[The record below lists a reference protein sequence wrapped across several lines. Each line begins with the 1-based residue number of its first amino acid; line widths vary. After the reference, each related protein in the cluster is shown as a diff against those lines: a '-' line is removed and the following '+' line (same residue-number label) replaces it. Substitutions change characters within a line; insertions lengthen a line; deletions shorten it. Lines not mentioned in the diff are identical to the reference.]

1 MMVLTA
7 KVKKRNILI
16 FLAAVAAIL
25 AVLFLPGKKQQET
38 SGAEVVEK
46 VVTNED
52 RVAFL
57 KNLGWEVNPSPA
69 ETQEVLIPAEQNE
82 VFSRYNELQKS
93 QGYDLS
99 DLAGKT
105 VKRYVYEI
113 TNHPDAAQPYRATL
127 LVHKD
132 KVVGGDVA
140 SIAAGGTMHSLQFPS

>member
-1 MMVLTA
+1 MVLTA

-25 AVLFLPGKKQQET
+25 AVLFLPGKKQQEA
-38 SGAEVVEK
+38 SGSELMEK

-57 KNLGWEVNPSPA
+57 KNLGWEVSPSPT

-82 VFSRYNELQKS
+82 VFGRYNELQKS
-93 QGYDLS
+93 QGYELS
-99 DLAGKT
+99 DLAGKA

-113 TNHPDAAQPYRATL
+113 TNHPDTTQPYRATL
-127 LVHKD
+127 LVYKD
-132 KVVGGDVA
+132 RVVGGDVA
-140 SIAAGGTMHSLQFPS
+140 STAAGGTMHGLQFPS